1 MMPSM
6 NDNPLLEQSVDS
18 FLQSLASRAA
28 TPGGGSASAVLAA
41 VAAALCGM
49 VGRLNDKATGEPG
62 VLHETIARA
71 DELRQRLQ
79 RLAAEDVCRFE
90 ALLRTWKTPDT
101 DPHKVAAK
109 EAATIAATE
118 TPLSIMSAAV
128 EVMEL
133 AVMGLRQ
140 SKKNC
145 VSDAGVAG
153 LAAHAALEG
162 AALNVMINLP
172 GIADEMQRESLR
184 CREAALRDRGRTLRL
199 EVDGLLNR
207 LFG

>member
-1 MMPSM
+1 MMPRM
-6 NDNPLLEQSVDS
+6 DGTPLLEESVGS
-18 FLQSLASRAA
+18 FLHRLASRAA

-71 DELRQRLQ
+71 DVLRHRLEH
-79 RLAAEDVCRFE
+79 LAAEDVCRFE
-90 ALLRTWKTPDT
+90 ALLRAWKLPDT
-101 DPHKVAAK
+101 DPHKAAAK
-109 EAATIAATE
+109 QAATIAATE

-133 AVMGLRQ
+133 AVSGLRQ

-172 GIADEMQRESLR
+172 GIADETQRELLR
-184 CREAALRDRGRTLRL
+184 RREETLRDRGRVLRQ
-199 EVDGLLNR
+199 EVDALLNL
-207 LFG
+207 LFR